1 MLFRSNTRPVPLT
14 FEQARAR
21 VLADFKMTA
30 QNKLEDADERYLR
43 DKAEILVADDYAD
56 AYSKAEA
63 AKDLKSMRD
72 AAREAKATT
81 GAK

>member
-1 MLFRSNTRPVPLT
+1 MLFRS
-14 FEQARAR
+14 
-21 VLADFKMTA
+21 
-30 QNKLEDADERYLR
+30 
-43 DKAEILVADDYAD
+43 ILVADDYAD